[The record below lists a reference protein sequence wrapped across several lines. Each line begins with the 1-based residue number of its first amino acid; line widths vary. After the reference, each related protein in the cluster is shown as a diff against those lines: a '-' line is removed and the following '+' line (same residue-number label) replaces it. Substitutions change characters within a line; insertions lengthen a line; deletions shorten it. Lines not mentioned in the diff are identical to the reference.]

1 MNLLYLAKVPA
12 FVMMIIAENTSFRPP
27 KNPFPQPQDLQ
38 KFGAADLITSLAG
51 WFPIIGVGIDCSF
64 HLCEVVAVLAREY
77 PSPLSDRVLA
87 ALFKNTSRVDNLAI
101 SPAFVVAFLLLVLG
115 AAWRKICY
123 DTLGRFFT
131 FQLAVLKEHKLVT
144 TGPYSVVRHP
154 AYTAFVMTDVG
165 CLMALLLPGSYIYES
180 GMLEKPW
187 VVVGLVFWAVVH
199 VAIALTAVKRIPV
212 EDEVLHKEFGSQ
224 WEEWARK
231 TPYKLI
237 PYVY

>member
-1 MNLLYLAKVPA
+1 M
-12 FVMMIIAENTSFRPP
+12 
-27 KNPFPQPQDLQ
+27 
-38 KFGAADLITSLAG
+38 
-51 WFPIIGVGIDCSF
+51 DCSF
-64 HLCEVVAVLAREY
+64 HLCEIIAVLAREF
-77 PSPLSDRVLA
+77 PSPLSDRILS
-87 ALFKNTSRVDNLAI
+87 ALFRDPSRVENLAV
-101 SPAFVVAFLLLVLG
+101 SPTFVVAFLLLVLG
-115 AAWRKICY
+115 AAWRKRCY

-154 AYTAFVMTDVG
+154 AYTAFIMTDVG

-180 GMLEKPW
+180 GMLEDLW
-187 VVVGLVFWAVVH
+187 VVAGLALWTMLH

-212 EDEVLHKEFGSQ
+212 EDEVLKKQFGTQ
-224 WEEWARK
+224 WDDWARK